1 MAMEHNTFCSC
12 NGIWSIC
19 CDNPANYPEYLLCDD
34 FQDSSLN
41 IGEECSC
48 GCIGDWSDSFI
59 LHDNPLCDIPEYLLC
74 DDFQDSLLNIGEECS
89 CGCIGDWSDSFILH
103 DNPLKEPMCDILIRG
118 TTRTRKIKES
128 YLQECVRR
136 YYNLN

>member
-1 MAMEHNTFCSC
+1 MEHNTFCSC

-41 IGEECSC
+41 IGEECS
-48 GCIGDWSDSFI
+48 G
-59 LHDNPLCDIPEYLLC
+59 
-74 DDFQDSLLNIGEECS
+74 
-89 CGCIGDWSDSFILH
+89 GCIGDWSDSFILH